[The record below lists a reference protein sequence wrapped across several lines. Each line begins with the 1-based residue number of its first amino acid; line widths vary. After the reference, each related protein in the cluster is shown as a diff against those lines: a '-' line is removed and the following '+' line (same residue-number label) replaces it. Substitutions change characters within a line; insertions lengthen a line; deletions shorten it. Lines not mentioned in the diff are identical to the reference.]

1 MLNVLLEH
9 SFNNLRVGKIF
20 NNIKTLLNSTCI
32 HESHKNYPK
41 NALHMHADNESA
53 MKMIETTLNDL
64 HSELFVIAS
73 NEKISNN
80 LIYPLATI

>member
-41 NALHMHADNESA
+41 DALHVHADNESA
-53 MKMIETTLNDL
+53 MNQKQINTGVLAK
-64 HSELFVIAS
+64 LFYLKIGGKLMLAV
-73 NEKISNN
+73 NEKI
-80 LIYPLATI
+80 

>member
-1 MLNVLLEH
+1 
-9 SFNNLRVGKIF
+9 
-20 NNIKTLLNSTCI
+20 
-32 HESHKNYPK
+32 
-41 NALHMHADNESA
+41 MHADNESA

-64 HSELFVIAS
+64 HSELFVIES

>member
-32 HESHKNYPK
+32 HESHKSYPK
-41 NALHMHADNESA
+41 DALHMHV
-53 MKMIETTLNDL
+53 KMIETTLNDL
-64 HSELFVIAS
+64 HSELFVIES